1 MMLSCN
7 LLSHTYDFVKFTEIF
22 ERIENDYLKVL
33 NELYNFF
40 LDRINS

>member
-1 MMLSCN
+1 MMLSRN
-7 LLSHTYDFVKFTEIF
+7 LLSHTYDFVKFEEIF
-22 ERIENDYLKVL
+22 KRIENDYLKVL